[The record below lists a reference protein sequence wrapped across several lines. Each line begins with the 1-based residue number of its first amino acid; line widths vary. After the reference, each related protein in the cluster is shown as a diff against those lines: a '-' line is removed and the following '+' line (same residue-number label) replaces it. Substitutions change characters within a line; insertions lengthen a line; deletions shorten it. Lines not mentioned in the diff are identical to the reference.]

1 MLRNLYIENL
11 AVISRAEIELCEGF
25 NVFTGETGA
34 GKTILMG
41 AIGAVLGSRTSR
53 DLIRSGEQRAV
64 VTALFDSL
72 SPQTL
77 AVLDEFG
84 YAPEEDGTLLVSRT
98 IRPDS
103 TDCRVG
109 GRPATVTVLKALAAT
124 LVDLHGQHD
133 NTRLLSPEYHLSLI
147 DRFGA
152 LGGQLADYQESYR
165 ALGKIKEELDALEMD
180 EGEKARRIDLLE
192 YQIGEIEKAAPVSG
206 EEEELSER
214 REVLRNAEK
223 IAASLGAARELI
235 SPEYAE
241 GPGLQEQLGALLEE
255 LGAAG
260 RYLPGLQE
268 PAERLQEVYYELQ
281 ELHGELGSELEAV
294 EFSPRA
300 LDELEARLDLLHGL
314 KVKYGGSVEEV
325 LAFCARAQE
334 ELDSIVRSDERRA
347 ALSQSYTKALARAQ
361 KLAKELSQARAA
373 AGKAFV
379 VAVEEQL
386 RFLDMPSVR
395 LTVSQE
401 ERPLGPMGAD
411 SIELLISPNPGEPP
425 KPVQK
430 IASGGEISRIML
442 SIKNTL
448 SAGEEGVTSIFDEV
462 DAGVSGRAADKIG
475 LKLAAVA
482 KGRQVLCVTH
492 LAQVAAYADRHL
504 LIRKETE
511 DGRTFTKVAL
521 LEGEAQAGE
530 LARIIS
536 GDAVTGAARQNAQEM
551 LCAARE
557 KKAEN

>member
-53 DLIRSGEQRAV
+53 DLIRTGEQRAV
-64 VTALFDSL
+64 VTALFDRL

-152 LGGQLADYQESYR
+152 LGERLAAYQESWW

-180 EGEKARRIDLLE
+180 EGEKARRIDLLQ
-192 YQIGEIEKAAPVSG
+192 YQIGEIEQAAPIPG

-223 IAASLGAARELI
+223 IAASLGAARELL

-255 LGAAG
+255 LGTAG

-281 ELHGELGSELEAV
+281 ELHGELGGELEAV
-294 EFSPRA
+294 EYSPRA
-300 LDELEARLDLLHGL
+300 LDEVEARLDLLHGL

-325 LAFCARAQE
+325 LAFCARAKE
-334 ELDSIVRSDERRA
+334 ELDSIVRSDERRE
-347 ALSQSYTKALARAQ
+347 ALSQSYTRALSRAQ
-361 KLAKELSQARAA
+361 KLAKELSQARAG

-379 VAVEEQL
+379 GAVEEQL

-401 ERPLGPMGAD
+401 ARPLGPTGAD

-462 DAGVSGRAADKIG
+462 DSGVSGRAADKIG

-511 DGRTFTKVAL
+511 GGRTFTKVSL
-521 LEGEAQAGE
+521 LEHEAQTDE

-536 GDAVTGAARQNAQEM
+536 GDAVTEAARQNAQEM
-551 LCAARE
+551 LNAARE
-557 KKAEN
+557 KKAVN